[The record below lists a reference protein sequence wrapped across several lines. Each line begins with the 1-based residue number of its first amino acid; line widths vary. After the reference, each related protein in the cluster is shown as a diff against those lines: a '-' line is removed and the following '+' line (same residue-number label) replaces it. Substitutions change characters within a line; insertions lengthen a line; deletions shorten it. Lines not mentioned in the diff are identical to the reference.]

1 MTDINVISRQTSQ
14 SHERTHNP
22 SKTTGEVIQ
31 YWLICTATFP
41 LFLVDTIARRLRHD
55 RPATRISI
63 LREAW
68 NSMHVAISTAF

>member
-1 MTDINVISRQTSQ
+1 MTDMNIISGGSGSSHGRSHTPSMTTS
-14 SHERTHNP
+14 
-22 SKTTGEVIQ
+22 EVIQ

-41 LFLVDTIARRLRHD
+41 LFLVDTIARRLRRD
-55 RPATRISI
+55 RPEKKVSI